1 MEWIEEL
8 ENEIDNLKENEYGI
22 EVIKNI
28 SRGVISADII
38 IPSDIFSKKLSDDEI
53 EFKLIID
60 TFSLKLS
67 PKLFCLTPYCFP
79 HLADG
84 RDLYKE
90 LRNSKIKNNGISLS
104 NLLNDILEF
113 IKINFERGGL
123 IFCGNYYL
131 GGKYDL
137 KILQKGCENIINV
150 KENLVVNGKTIKYN
164 RVLVLS
170 DVYFLLFEQ
179 EKWFSNNLKLLF
191 WSSLNNIE
199 KIQKV
204 KDSKNIILH
213 WTSKEKE
220 NNYLMNLTIN
230 DRESFIQNLIEKMK
244 TFGMN
249 FDIMKLNKNNEIEH
263 NSFSTPSK
271 FGPNKNADEKNDNE
285 NLNIE
290 KNKNGEN
297 EEEEE
302 YDEEEEEEEDDE
314 EEVEKGENINN
325 ENNQEKDKDI
335 EDKKQDKDSKINNNN
350 LININDGENEAKS
363 KEELNNEKNKKEDE
377 TNDDKNIKKEDNKGE
392 E

>member
-1 MEWIEEL
+1 MEWIEEI

-38 IPSDIFSKKLSDDEI
+38 IPKDIFSKKLSDDEI

-137 KILQKGCENIINV
+137 KILRKGCENIINV
-150 KENLVVNGKTIKYN
+150 KENLTVNGKSIKYS

-170 DVYFLLFEQ
+170 DVYFLLFKQ
-179 EKWFSNNLKLLF
+179 EKWFNNNLTLLF

-230 DRESFIQNLIEKMK
+230 NRESFIQNLIEKMK

-263 NSFSTPSK
+263 NSFSTSSK
-271 FGPNKNADEKNDNE
+271 LGPNKIEDDENDNQKKD
-285 NLNIE
+285 N
-290 KNKNGEN
+290 N

-302 YDEEEEEEEDDE
+302 YEEEEEEEDDE
-314 EEVEKGENINN
+314 EEIENGENINN
-325 ENNQEKDKDI
+325 ENNQENEKDI
-335 EDKKQDKDSKINNNN
+335 EDKKLEFKENKNI
-350 LININDGENEAKS
+350 ININDDENDSKS
-363 KEELNNEKNKKEDE
+363 KEKLNQEKNKKEDE
-377 TNDDKNIKKEDNKGE
+377 KNDDNNIKKEDNKGE